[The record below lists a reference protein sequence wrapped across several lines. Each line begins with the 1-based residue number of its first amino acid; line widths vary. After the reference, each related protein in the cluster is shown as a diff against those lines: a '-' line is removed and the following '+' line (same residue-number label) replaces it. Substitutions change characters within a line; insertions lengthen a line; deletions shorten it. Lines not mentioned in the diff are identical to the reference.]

1 MCIHADDRSADIGI
15 FLASLNQ
22 SNFMKVVFV
31 SHKSYPEFEL
41 YEENNKVMHIKIDNE
56 SNAFRITR
64 DDNRRAFFI
73 QEEVIKK
80 NKIITLLNEYSQQ
93 LGSLTNISADKET
106 GEMEIEGIQYLY
118 MLNSGLSKEIKLFKA
133 DRDQSILTCKIEPGQ
148 LSFSTEDYL
157 NYLLFG
163 LAWYTFLTKEQANLV
178 QLARV

>member
-1 MCIHADDRSADIGI
+1 
-15 FLASLNQ
+15 
-22 SNFMKVVFV
+22 MKVVFV

-41 YEENNKVMHIKIDNE
+41 YEENNRVMHIKIDNE
-56 SNAFRITR
+56 SNAFRITL
-64 DDNRRAFFI
+64 DDNRRVFFI

-93 LGSLTNISADKET
+93 LGSLMNTSADKET
-106 GEMEIEGIQYLY
+106 GEVEIEGIQYLY
-118 MLNSGLSKEIKLFKA
+118 MLNNGISNEIKLYKA
-133 DRDQSILTCKIEPGQ
+133 DSDQSILNCKLETGQ
-148 LSFSTEDYL
+148 LSFFKEGYL